1 MATLTLDNQ
10 GLNQEVPTFL
20 AACMGHVVCTVVG
33 VMLNEARIT
42 YVYWSGIKS
51 AVVFSRTSWLI

>member
-20 AACMGHVVCTVVG
+20 AACMGHVVCTVVR
-33 VMLNEARIT
+33 VMNEARIT
-42 YVYWSGIKS
+42 YVYWSGIKA